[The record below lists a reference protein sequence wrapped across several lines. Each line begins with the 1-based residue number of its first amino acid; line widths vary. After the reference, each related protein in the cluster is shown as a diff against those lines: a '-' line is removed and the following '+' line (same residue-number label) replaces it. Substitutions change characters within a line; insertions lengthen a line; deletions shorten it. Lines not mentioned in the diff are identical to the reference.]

1 MLKKILGVA
10 TSLFLIASASE
21 AIAEPYKSIYLK
33 DISTKTVLEEL
44 LHGESRGIK
53 ISVSYELGSIIS
65 QESFPAN
72 FVARQVLLSEKHI
85 RRFNSQMGLRSSDC
99 RSSYDVNIYVISN
112 EKMWEEDRFYSYR
125 LRTNLGSER
134 RIYGFY
140 DSTLEI
146 PRNNVLIIT
155 NVDERENL
163 LTLQHELAH
172 YWFDRLCV
180 KSNYKESSEIYA
192 LTYEEYVIR
201 NYEDFR

>member
-10 TSLFLIASASE
+10 ASLIFAASASE
-21 AIAEPYKSIYLK
+21 AIAEPYKSKHLA
-33 DISTKTVLEEL
+33 DINTKTALEKTLYGEL
-44 LHGESRGIK
+44 KNVE
-53 ISVSYELGSIIS
+53 ISVSYESGSLIS
-65 QESFPAN
+65 YKSFPAD
-72 FVARQVLLSEKHI
+72 FVERQVLLSEKHI
-85 RRFNSQMGLRSSDC
+85 RRFNSHMGLASSDC
-99 RSSYDVNIYVISN
+99 RGSYDVNIYVISN

-146 PRNNVLIIT
+146 PKNNVLIIT

-201 NYEDFR
+201 NYENFR